1 MHRVF
6 IPVVK
11 CATYLILRLLAQ
23 VWSALGHI
31 SDVWYY
37 SDDAEFAFFL
47 SLAHPHGVIP
57 AHRVLKVYKIWWKT
71 QRDSDG
77 YCVWNRLFIKFK
89 SIENT
94 NQPHHAET
102 ILLCG
107 GQQPSHWRSCFWAL
121 TKISGVNMFLEIIF
135 ANKGERKSY
144 RCIENVLIKKSIK

>member
-37 SDDAEFAFFL
+37 SDDAEFAVFL

-71 QRDSDG
+71 QRYSDG
-77 YCVWNRLFIKFK
+77 YCVWNSLSIKFK

-102 ILLCG
+102 ILPCG
-107 GQQPSHWRSCFWAL
+107 GQQPSHWRSCRGSCFEHWWKL
-121 TKISGVNMFLEIIF
+121 VVSTFFLKLYFQI
-135 ANKGERKSY
+135 KVSERV
-144 RCIENVLIKKSIK
+144 IDV